1 MGLVNKQ
8 TNTDNKIKLVSNGN
22 SLSASDMELL
32 KGTQLLEKMV
42 RNRVVIVTNNQDIS
56 WKTLVENVSGLYHIK
71 PKMPSPSMLRAKGS
85 FGFLSIHN
93 TV

>member
-32 KGTQLLEKMV
+32 KGTITRKDGY
-42 RNRVVIVTNNQDIS
+42 NRVVIVTTNPRYIRR
-56 WKTLVENVSGLYHIK
+56 H
-71 PKMPSPSMLRAKGS
+71 
-85 FGFLSIHN
+85 
-93 TV
+93 